1 MRFDHGYHI
10 CGYIQQQYS
19 RGNKNPPSRKKSL
32 KLLRF
37 LAVVYNVVFPFF
49 FIFTAPLKSI
59 FECGRIY
66 FYTKDTVATI
76 EGHKVTP
83 FFRSG
88 FYKMLGQNK
97 TKGNK
102 NFLIAKK
109 VRIRACPELE
119 VTRTAMADCL
129 GRLGCQGHLGRQK
142 PTKENLAGPS
152 VFYSQENH

>member
-1 MRFDHGYHI
+1 MRFVHGYHN

-19 RGNKNPPSRKKSL
+19 RGNKKRAIAEKICETLAIFSCSL
-32 KLLRF
+32 QCCF
-37 LAVVYNVVFPFF
+37 SIFF
-49 FIFTAPLKSI
+49 SIFTGPLKSI

-66 FYTKDTVATI
+66 FYTQDTVATI

-102 NFLIAKK
+102 KFLIAKK

-129 GRLGCQGHLGRQK
+129 GRLGCKGHLGR
-142 PTKENLAGPS
+142 
-152 VFYSQENH
+152 